1 MSNRIFQATI
11 LVLFFTLFNCKDAR
25 DKYVQIKNACY
36 SENLDRLRSQ
46 SLYYQIHGSFVDTFA
61 IMKKAQPENRL
72 LKEKIDDAIFLK
84 SDSTECLLIVLEQY
98 SNATLGLGSA
108 RVYKGQRLNDR
119 WKFRKSIWISFA
131 GYSDKY
137 SDNSFENISEVARYS
152 VLTNGEVNT
161 SGCDIDEYFW
171 FEYMKD

>member
-1 MSNRIFQATI
+1 
-11 LVLFFTLFNCKDAR
+11 
-25 DKYVQIKNACY
+25 
-36 SENLDRLRSQ
+36 
-46 SLYYQIHGSFVDTFA
+46 
-61 IMKKAQPENRL
+61 MKKVEPENRL

-98 SNATLGLGSA
+98 SNVTLGLGSA

-137 SDNSFENISEVARYS
+137 SDNSFENISQVARYS
-152 VLTNGEVNT
+152 VLTNGDVDM